1 VPPMLL
7 DQLAHPLLRA
17 HQGRDRRLPRRVTT
31 MDIATTLADRII
43 VGLPK
48 GAFGHANFRAQLW
61 AEALNRAQRRTG
73 KPCRVRYSRASS
85 GHYDVDGCFRPFGGA
100 MIFSAWCDCG
110 QFTYHGEEDLRRYAV
125 KAHKAWIALTVNDVV
140 RLHWS
145 RDEWDGREFVI
156 IATDGH
162 RLTLEDVDWGDKRLV
177 VDRAQVDPAGRRWVK
192 VSCGH
197 PRYTRRARDGRCM
210 TYGCEP
216 TH

>member
-1 VPPMLL
+1 
-7 DQLAHPLLRA
+7 
-17 HQGRDRRLPRRVTT
+17 

-73 KPCRVRYSRASS
+73 KPCRVQYVHAST
-85 GHYDVDGCFRPFGGA
+85 GTKNWDGKQYLFGGP

-110 QFTYHGEEDLRRYAV
+110 QFAYHGEEDLRRYAV
-125 KAHKAWIALTVNDVV
+125 KAHKAWIALAANDVV

-162 RLTLEDVDWGDKRLV
+162 RLTLEDVDWGDTRLV
-177 VDRAQVDPAGRRWVK
+177 VDRAQVDPAGRRWTE

-197 PRYTRRARDGRCM
+197 PRYTRRASDGRCM

-216 TH
+216 PA